1 MPGDERS
8 GPRPYV
14 LVRDGLEAL
23 ILRPIFY
30 ELVAMAVLRTA
41 DTQEW
46 GVWSQGTFFPLAEA
60 SRCD

>member
-1 MPGDERS
+1 
-8 GPRPYV
+8 

-30 ELVAMAVLRTA
+30 ELAAMAVLRTA